1 MHSKDS
7 QDTTNDQADLG
18 AVASYRN
25 GRAAHLCP
33 FNGKYFMSYARPIE
47 LLIPFEPIATVEEKE
62 LD

>member
-33 FNGKYFMSYARPIE
+33 CNGKYIIE
-47 LLIPFEPIATVEEKE
+47 
-62 LD
+62 